1 MNLLHS
7 GNSALRPAWLAAA
20 LFALVAGLSW
30 SPAARADVQQL
41 QTLMQRNNCT
51 ACHLI
56 DKRKYGPNFLEVAA
70 RYVGKPDAV
79 ATLATK
85 IKAGGSGVWGDDVM
99 PPQPLVTDA
108 HARAMAELI
117 LTLKP

>member
-1 MNLLHS
+1 MNLPHP
-7 GNSALRPAWLAAA
+7 GKSAPRPTWPVAV
-20 LFALVAGLSW
+20 LFALVGGLSW

-56 DKRKYGPNFLEVAA
+56 DKRKYGPNLQEVAA
-70 RYVGKPDAV
+70 RYAGKPDAV

-108 HARAMAELI
+108 NARAIAELI
-117 LTLKP
+117 LVLKP

>member
-1 MNLLHS
+1 MALFTRTMPALAGTALLTALLHS
-7 GNSALRPAWLAAA
+7 P
-20 LFALVAGLSW
+20 V
-30 SPAARADVQQL
+30 ARADTAQL

-70 RYVGKPDAV
+70 RYAADKNAV
-79 ATLATK
+79 TVLATK
-85 IKAGGSGVWGDDVM
+85 IKAGGSGVWGEDMM
-99 PPQPLVTDA
+99 PPQPLVSEADA
-108 HARAMAELI
+108 RRMAELI